1 MKILVI
7 DGKGGRLGGGVVEM
21 LKKSF
26 DSFEIYAV
34 GTNVMATSQMMK
46 AGADFGATGENPVVV
61 NCRDAKI
68 IIAPIGVTMADSFLG
83 EVTAKMAIA
92 VGSSTAFK
100 ILIPNNKC
108 NHFIVGVKEQ
118 TATEFI
124 EDVKTKIHQI
134 IKTCI

>member
-21 LKKSF
+21 LKKTF
-26 DSFEIYAV
+26 ESFEIYAV
-34 GTNVMATSQMMK
+34 GTNVMATTQMMK
-46 AGADFGATGENPVVV
+46 SGADFGATGENPVIV

-68 IIAPIGVTMADSFLG
+68 IVAPIGITMADSFLG
-83 EVTAKMAIA
+83 EVTAKIAVA
-92 VGSSTAFK
+92 VGSSSAFK

-118 TATEFI
+118 TATDFI
-124 EDVKTKIHQI
+124 DGVKEKIMQI
-134 IKTCI
+134 LSTCI

>member
-7 DGKGGRLGGGVVEM
+7 DGKGGRLGAGIVEM

-26 DSFEIYAV
+26 DNFEIYVV
-34 GTNVMATSQMMK
+34 GTNVLATSQMMK
-46 AGADFGATGENPVVV
+46 SGADFGATGENPVVV

-68 IIAPIGVTMADSFLG
+68 IIAPIGVVMADSFLG
-83 EVTAKMAIA
+83 EVTGKMSVA
-92 VGSSTAFK
+92 VGGSSAFK

-108 NHFIVGVKEQ
+108 NHYIVGVKDQ

-124 EDVKTKIHQI
+124 ENVKEKIKQVLS
-134 IKTCI
+134 TCM